1 MNKNIRKRMFVFDIV
16 INNNTGTDAF
26 GDKIVNTFTT
36 PGYIMER
43 VETVVDIYGKEVS
56 SGARAYIDG
65 SVVSK
70 VTISDTI
77 DALMN
82 GEVVLKNRQ
91 VIRKDNYYL
100 PGGKPDVGVLYL
112 S

>member
-1 MNKNIRKRMFVFDIV
+1 MFIFDIV
-16 INNNTGTDAF
+16 INNTTGTDAF

-43 VETVVDIYGKEVS
+43 VETIIDSYGKEVS

-77 DALMN
+77 NVLLN
-82 GEVVLKNRQ
+82 GNTILENRQ

-100 PGGKPDVGVLYL
+100 PGGAPDVGVLYL